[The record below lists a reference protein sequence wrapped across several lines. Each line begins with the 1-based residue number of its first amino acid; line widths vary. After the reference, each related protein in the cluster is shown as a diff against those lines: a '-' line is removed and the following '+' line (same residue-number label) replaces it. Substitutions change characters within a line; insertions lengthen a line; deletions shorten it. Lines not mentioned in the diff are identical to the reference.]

1 MSNFSPLATVIIL
14 LPPYMLAFRRR
25 RTTYSWV
32 YVGRASHCPVLKL
45 DIEPKGHLC
54 TFDGDYIL
62 YFFLFQLRQSI
73 RCNTRCNTSYVNSCQ
88 FRPLAISFVVF
99 CLNKKALY
107 MLEITAFTRLLLLE
121 LLARIE
127 LATTSLRVK
136 CSTIEPQQQMKL
148 PIKYI
153 IKSFTY
159 QCCIFIFKLLRD
171 IINHRECHYCR
182 GRYILKIYNC
192 A

>member
-1 MSNFSPLATVIIL
+1 
-14 LPPYMLAFRRR
+14 MLAFRRR
-25 RTTYSWV
+25 RTTYSFV

-54 TFDGDYIL
+54 TFGGNYIL

-73 RCNTRCNTSYVNSCQ
+73 RCNTSYVNSCQ

-99 CLNKKALY
+99 YRNTKALY
-107 MLEITAFTRLLLLE
+107 ILEITAFTRLLLLE

-136 CSTIEPQQQMKL
+136 CSTIEPQQHMKL

-171 IINHRECHYCR
+171 IINHRVCYYSR
-182 GRYILKIYNC
+182 GICILNIYKC
-192 A
+192 T

>member
-73 RCNTRCNTSYVNSCQ
+73 RCNIGCNTSYVNSCQ

-99 CLNKKALY
+99 YLNKKALY

-136 CSTIEPQQQMKL
+136 CSTIEPQQHIEVAHKVYN
-148 PIKYI
+148 KI
-153 IKSFTY
+153 IYLSMLHFHF
-159 QCCIFIFKLLRD
+159 QI
-171 IINHRECHYCR
+171 
-182 GRYILKIYNC
+182 
-192 A
+192 AA

>member
-1 MSNFSPLATVIIL
+1 MSP
-14 LPPYMLAFRRR
+14 
-25 RTTYSWV
+25 
-32 YVGRASHCPVLKL
+32 
-45 DIEPKGHLC
+45 
-54 TFDGDYIL
+54 
-62 YFFLFQLRQSI
+62 LRQSA
-73 RCNTRCNTSYVNSCQ
+73 RCNIGCNTSYANSCQ

-99 CLNKKALY
+99 YLNKKALY

-136 CSTIEPQQQMKL
+136 CSTIEPQQHTKL

-159 QCCIFIFKLLRD
+159 QRCIFKFKLLRD
-171 IINHRECHYCR
+171 IINHRVYYHCR
-182 GRYILKIYNC
+182 GRYVIKIYNC
-192 A
+192 E